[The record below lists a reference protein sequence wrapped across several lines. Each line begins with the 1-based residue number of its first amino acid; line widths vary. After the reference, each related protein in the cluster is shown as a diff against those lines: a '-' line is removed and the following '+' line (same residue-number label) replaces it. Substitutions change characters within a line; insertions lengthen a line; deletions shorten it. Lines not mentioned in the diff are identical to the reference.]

1 MNTGTLT
8 SKILSLENELEI
20 LRLNIK
26 ELLAFNK
33 KPKQTKNFTSSYNM
47 LKGKGNFS
55 EQEIKD
61 AQIKLHEQL

>member
-1 MNTGTLT
+1 MNIGIIA

-20 LRLNIK
+20 LRFNIK
-26 ELLAFNK
+26 ELLAFK
-33 KPKQTKNFTSSYNM
+33 KAPKSAKCFNSLYNI

-61 AQIKLHEQL
+61 AQIKLCE